1 MVRTQTTSVEEY
13 LAELPEEKRAVI
25 VQMRELI
32 RRNLPAGYEEA
43 FQSGMI
49 TFQIP
54 LAVFPDTYNGQPFG
68 YVSLAA
74 QKNYYALY
82 LIGPYMEQKQRDR
95 LQKAFDEAG
104 RKMDM
109 GKSCLRF
116 KSPSDLPLDAIAD
129 VIASTPPEVLM
140 ARARAVRAKRA

>member
-1 MVRTQTTSVEEY
+1 
-13 LAELPEEKRAVI
+13 
-25 VQMRELI
+25 
-32 RRNLPAGYEEA
+32 
-43 FQSGMI
+43 
-49 TFQIP
+49 
-54 LAVFPDTYNGQPFG
+54 
-68 YVSLAA
+68 
-74 QKNYYALY
+74 
-82 LIGPYMEQKQRDR
+82 MEQKQRDR